1 MKKMAAR
8 EFYNMMVI
16 AIDKATAGRHIYDV
30 PAAAEAAG
38 LTGGE
43 VSQGFTQRW
52 QYYYADGDGGTVS
65 VECYWYDQ
73 SRPFQM
79 KPDKHV
85 MKAELKDSAGA
96 MSYVKSY
103 EE

>member
-1 MKKMAAR
+1 MAAR
-8 EFYNMMVI
+8 DFYNLMVT
-16 AIDKATAGRHIYDV
+16 AIDKAAANKHIYDV

-38 LTGGE
+38 MIGGE

-52 QYYYADGDGGTVS
+52 QYDYGDGDGGTVS

-73 SRPFQM
+73 SRPYQM

-85 MKAELKDSAGA
+85 MKAELKDSAGNLTHA
-96 MSYVKSY
+96 QSY